1 MISIS
6 ICHCSRRV
14 CSIFR
19 LTPIGRCGHATW
31 PQHLTFLLFP
41 DLRVDVK
48 VTLLGRGR
56 SIVASALFP
65 GDKVLSL
72 ETSFSCCWVYLRVC
86 WLAGWQVEEPWQ
98 PCIFLWSKCQRRLR
112 DIDLPALKIPDVFW
126 GKGGDRYQHEGFGV
140 CLVGVFFFLF
150 FLNNL
155 SFSQC
160 CQEGLYWPLPLIPSP
175 AEYCVPL
182 LQ

>member
-1 MISIS
+1 M
-6 ICHCSRRV
+6 

-19 LTPIGRCGHATW
+19 LIPIVRCGRATW
-31 PQHLTFLLFP
+31 PQHLTYLLFP
-41 DLRVDVK
+41 ALRVDVK

-72 ETSFSCCWVYLRVC
+72 ETSFSCCWVYLKSVLTGWLTSRRAMTAMDLSLNQVSEVVKRY
-86 WLAGWQVEEPWQ
+86 WLASTKNSWCVLGKSRGQVT
-98 PCIFLWSKCQRRLR
+98 SMR
-112 DIDLPALKIPDVFW
+112 
-126 GKGGDRYQHEGFGV
+126 GFGFGW
-140 CLVGVFFFLF
+140 LGFFFFLF

-160 CQEGLYWPLPLIPSP
+160 YQEGLYWPLPLIPSP

-182 LQ
+182 LK